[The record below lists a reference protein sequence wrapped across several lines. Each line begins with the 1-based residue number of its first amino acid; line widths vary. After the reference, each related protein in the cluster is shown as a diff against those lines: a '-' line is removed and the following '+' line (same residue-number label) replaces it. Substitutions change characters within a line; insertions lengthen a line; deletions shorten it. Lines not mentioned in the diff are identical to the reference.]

1 MSDQKILDNL
11 PVSFDEEESID
22 EFMSRP
28 SETLI
33 NELGKLK
40 GNIMI
45 LGVGGKMGPTLAR
58 LAKRAAPDKKIF
70 GVARFTDTGLQEKLE
85 YWGID
90 TFKADL
96 LDSEALGK
104 LPNPENIIFMVGRK
118 FGSTGSE
125 ENTWAAN
132 VLCPALVAE
141 RFRKQ
146 RIVIFSTACVYPFVP
161 VESGGAKEE
170 RSLEPPGEYAQS
182 CVGRERMF
190 QYFSKKYHTPG
201 CIIRL
206 SYAIDLRYGVLFD
219 VADAIFR
226 GREIDVSMGYANVIW
241 QGDANAQILRALGH
255 CAVPTWPLN
264 LSGSEATSIRW
275 LAEEFGKRF
284 GKTPEL
290 TGTEAKTAWL
300 INTEKALNIFGEAQI
315 PINTM
320 IDWVAEWVIRGGK
333 SLGKPTHFEARDGA
347 Y

>member
-1 MSDQKILDNL
+1 MSEQTILEDF
-11 PVSFDEEESID
+11 PTSFDDEESID

-28 SETLI
+28 SETLV
-33 NELGKLK
+33 NELNRLK

-58 LAKRAAPDKKIF
+58 LAKRAAPNKSVL
-70 GVARFTDTGLQEKLE
+70 GASRFTNKGLQEKLKS
-85 YWGID
+85 WGIE
-90 TFKADL
+90 TLKTDL
-96 LDSEALGK
+96 LNSQDLEK
-104 LPNPENIIFMVGRK
+104 LPKTENIIFMAGRK

-125 ENTWAAN
+125 EETWASN
-132 VLCPALVAE
+132 VLCPALVAGT
-141 RFRKQ
+141 FRKQ
-146 RIVIFSTACVYPFVP
+146 KLVVFSTACVYPFVK
-161 VESGGAKEE
+161 VNSGGAKEDL
-170 RSLEPPGEYAQS
+170 RPDPPGEYAQS

-190 QYFSKKYHTPG
+190 QYFSKKYQTPG

-219 VADAIFR
+219 VADAIIR
-226 GREIDVSMGYANVIW
+226 GNKIDVSMGYANVIW
-241 QGDANAQILRALGH
+241 QGDANEQILRTLGH

-264 LSGSEATSIRW
+264 LSGSTATSIRW

-284 GKTPEL
+284 GKTPQF

-300 INTEKALNIFGEAQI
+300 INTNKALNLFGKPKI

-320 IDWVAEWVIRGGK
+320 IDWVANWVLRGGK
-333 SLGKPTHFEARDGA
+333 SLGKPTHFEARDGT